1 MPLSQ
6 GRIAMR
12 NLDFLEAPRTHLLP
26 LPLWEREQVGWNR
39 CVFDTIHKAV
49 H

>member
-26 LPLWEREQVGWNR
+26 LPLWERAGVRGLDFTR
-39 CVFDTIHKAV
+39 TVRKLP
-49 H
+49 